1 MEQQDN
7 QEIKLQYLNPRKKKK
22 NQTLVNSKQLKN
34 RFRKY
39 PRSL

>member
-7 QEIKLQYLNPRKKKK
+7 QEIKLQYLNPRKKK
-22 NQTLVNSKQLKN
+22 NQTLVNSKQIKN